1 MRTGSLRFEADRQQG
16 RISPRSSNVCPPA
29 RHPNASLQA
38 GQAPSVTDLLATAFA
53 EGDTALSLNP
63 LDPGIR
69 TVYGTRLIVVGQYDR
84 GIAMLREAL
93 SKSVQA
99 PTWLK
104 SYLLLAA
111 YLKGKPAIAA
121 QDTNLD
127 INETHPLNLLVRAL
141 SATKNGDLGQGR
153 KIIERLQVFF
163 PAFRDHPRR
172 ELEKFIPAQEIVDRL
187 AQDLAPVGFR
197 SPN

>member
-1 MRTGSLRFEADRQQG
+1 
-16 RISPRSSNVCPPA
+16 
-29 RHPNASLQA
+29 
-38 GQAPSVTDLLATAFA
+38 

-69 TVYGTRLIVVGQYDR
+69 TVYGIRLIVVGQYDR

-121 QDTNLD
+121 QDMNLD
-127 INETHPLNLLVRAL
+127 INKTPPLNLRV
-141 SATKNGDLGQGR
+141 SHHYTIKNEKPGHGQ
-153 KIIERLQVFF
+153 KIH
-163 PAFRDHPRR
+163 HPS
-172 ELEKFIPAQEIVDRL
+172 Q
-187 AQDLAPVGFR
+187 
-197 SPN
+197 SPLPSFKKPPPPRT